1 MSIGVARKKTPQV
14 TGGKPLNANE
24 MANLYRQYDAVEASM
39 STAINK
45 IRNTLIFA
53 SVGANS
59 GVPRSTVELF
69 LRASG
74 DLRDILNEIE
84 GRLPDAP

>member
-1 MSIGVARKKTPQV
+1 MSIGVSRQKVPQV
-14 TGGKPLNANE
+14 TGGKPLDANE
-24 MANLYRQYDAVEASM
+24 MAGMYRNYEAIEASM

-59 GVPRSTVELF
+59 GVPRSTVEQF